1 MTLSGYKSQVDTSRT
16 NRYSSLYHDWFI
28 IGVGCFTYF
37 LVGLSL
43 TLVYVLCEMDYFML
57 SGLFRIQ
64 RFFSDDAY
72 YFSKQVVLMYGVI
85 GFIFTLVIGPIGKIS
100 CILWSW
106 ILTLTYLVFGTHS
119 YLFGFIQYGKLL
131 IRSISIISLIT
142 HILMCNFIFFL
153 FDPIDN
159 ATKPAENNSS
169 DEKTDKAEEDNKT
182 KSDDKDNL
190 HERAKRS
197 KHLNAIGPYGSLVYY
212 RVIMFL
218 VGFFLGSPIILFV
231 LRISLSVD
239 TFSEKDPIMSSVD
252 MCRIMMLMFSI
263 SVMASVFLT
272 LTFSN
277 AQVTE
282 YTLMPF
288 RMISFRRLKKTMF
301 NFFDIELLVVV
312 WIINPLI
319 MTLIPYTTRIHSE
332 FHKFTLLHRLLFALF
347 LIAIMIL
354 MHRDILYS
362 CIRTIKLLNAS
373 IFNILYTDGYI
384 QINDN
389 KLLRD
394 TPVSTT
400 PYSNYTLRHSGDTPT
415 MVPNEIS
422 VPSEVSYPYFEN
434 GWDHIENEDKKLLLR
449 SYQIQQSL
457 ERLSHYINT
466 GGDMDIRNIHS
477 DPDLSLCKPQIDT
490 SDESETN
497 PNDPMKSTVYLLN
510 EYKSEL
516 MSMIGN
522 SIVGYNNHYTSFV
535 YKIHYYF
542 WYLIFSINLN
552 KFFILSSYGSVSC
565 SIISCSY
572 SIVDNLKLILLMTH
586 HLYYIHS
593 LSTLLQFVDSLIS
606 SVDYIEYLIQ
616 NMKLFI
622 SVLENFRSI
631 NSYIKHLRCVRCLI
645 CRLQS
650 FQSKLENID
659 KLQSIIKNLD
669 CFIKISC
676 LLDCNKSCIESVK
689 CFTDNLKRVLCFVN
703 KFKCICFTKHIECI
717 DCLIKKLCC
726 LLSLNFI
733 TIEYIFKCMKIVKC
747 NIEILKHIRDAIVK
761 LQKIYKSLNLFQS
774 ILTVTANL
782 QTYSNVIG
790 SFHDVKS
797 IINDLQSIYSTIYCL
812 EQFLNKIWNPQTTH
826 SFISNLKTI
835 ELTIERLK
843 TVYCRIESIQ
853 SNIKKINHQMKDSIQ
868 FNSIIKDCIKLLFI
882 NLKYINLL
890 IEYFQTIESLVNNL
904 NYSIY
909 MIQNLE
915 YLLSSIINLEILKSA
930 LKDSENI
937 KCLIRDLE
945 CLEKMLN
952 GQELTNSISC
962 CLRYYRPI
970 LDILKCIICKISKP
984 KCIISE
990 IITIPLSIFSVFVCA
1005 ITNIL
1010 NKLQYNQGVLELLEK
1025 IKCILDCLKCLKG
1038 FKSKLLPICSFII
1051 NLSIIE
1057 DLIQSVISTK
1067 NITVFL
1073 TISSGKSFILASTN
1087 SNLQQN
1093 LMLIKSLQSLKRYIV
1108 KFQDISSVINSIW
1121 SLKSIFNNLK
1131 CIKTIMNNLEFIKLY
1146 INILKYSNKYNIKF
1160 FKLSIEFIGT
1170 QLLNCSTYST
1180 SINLFKLTDGIIE
1193 DDSHNN
1199 LSDQSLRPNITLQNV
1214 TRLSKHLSDFIWI
1227 TLSHNDLEE
1236 FRFLISKS
1244 YKLLT
1249 TLKKINHMLKPVDN
1263 CCCVCSY
1270 IPKIKSDI
1278 CKSDVKNENTF
1289 KYFDLMK
1296 KLHQDSKTT
1305 GLNFHTLLL
1314 YDITVRVKTT
1324 RPCLCLVIKYQ
1335 LIPNLKVSRCYIGDI
1350 LSDFFNARER
1360 KFDKRTYL
1368 TSHSIDMA
1376 KFVFL
1381 IICFTY
1387 KILISIGKRY
1397 LCKCDK
1403 TCCADDKK
1411 ISCTCCNHTNKCG
1424 TKVQCC
1430 SCPKSNGECKCC
1442 CKQNGACQQSCCSK
1456 ATNGSTSCV
1465 CCRCCCICFC
1475 RCPNDEYYPYFIS
1488 MILYL
1493 SQLIMDVFTFDNE
1506 KIQMATQHLS
1516 NMIIDLNMIDLNSHK
1531 QRENSSNNCNEKTNV
1546 ISFVS
1551 GYEITISDNSIK
1563 LNLGLSKI
1571 LGTFQNNCLI
1581 IKSFGLIT
1589 ITEVKTS
1596 VFNSFYQKWSEL
1608 SFFLIKEENVS
1619 SKTKNQAKT
1628 ITTIVSE
1635 QYMLTIKNQGSQ
1647 QVLKCCTNNYKC
1659 TCKCCKLIC
1668 FCIRLFSSKLKLIS
1682 SELTDAGILKFMNS
1696 TLNNAELNPLATDK
1710 IRMINA
1716 SSESLIKST
1725 KNSRISDS
1733 TSSMIYGSDF
1743 DHINPKYFGYDDV
1756 YRPHPHF
1763 GSGYFKFVLSRV
1775 FIVIILLFMFIFIR
1789 TRFDRFVKP
1798 DIFGAYLIK
1807 VDSNIN
1813 RFREVLH
1820 NRLGHSI
1827 RNIGR
1832 IGSLNSLFDD
1842 MPDPSHHLVFEYPEL
1857 ADIQD
1862 LKSWSETDSISDTFT
1877 DAIYDEQ
1884 SRTVQESRRRKV
1896 AFYIVIVVFSLLS
1909 SLYLNF
1915 VVRDLSVMLNLDHS
1929 TWSYFICITILLGM
1943 IISLVVKYCVHLY
1956 DFVYV
1961 LEKYSNRLTKIESFV
1976 DDSFGGITGNLSYTS
1991 KFIILF
1997 QLLRSLKTDI
2007 VSLFSMNYPYHIP
2020 AQSLMKN
2027 KVYPYKDMTSDMERM
2042 MTCEN
2047 IECIRSMVL
2056 ETIGTPES
2064 MDLQNIL
2071 DFISYAAIR
2080 NTSEFDKYHGYFSG
2094 NERYLA
2100 WRLGKLLSHN
2110 FFLLTY
2116 GRYSCILEMDHI
2128 IRNLHVPITEFH
2140 NCQMLWQLFGNY
2152 ESNLISLKCMGEE
2165 SIGVPL
2171 TAIQRDVLRN
2181 KFNEEYIGEFNKYQE
2196 FIMRNLH
2203 INIHDSDDDEECSCY
2218 FPYPELI
2225 KCPLDRDKVARL
2237 TREYF
2242 GDNRRLSLSLPT
2254 TSCNVTKQVSNQ
2266 TKSSSVSVTKFCDHW
2281 LNMRLGYCDTEEC
2294 EKAVRFAH
2302 DLIVSKLSSDSD
2314 IFESIKETVASMKLN
2329 ILNTEE
2335 VYVTPEDIHVPIKSS
2350 EHKSLKDY
2358 TNKLNELR
2366 YKTSDN
2372 YHDTVLDYLNRYM
2385 METMTNTEKIMVPLG
2400 IFLSWYGI
2408 PICEQHI
2415 RNMGKF
2421 QYLI

>member
-1 MTLSGYKSQVDTSRT
+1 MEVTGYKSHIDTSRT
-16 NRYSSLYHDWFI
+16 NRYSSLYHDWFM

-106 ILTLTYLVFGTHS
+106 ILTLTYLVFGTYS
-119 YLFGFIQYGKLL
+119 YLFGFTQYGKLL
-131 IRSISIISLIT
+131 IRSISIISFIT

-153 FDPIDN
+153 FDPMTNPDKPNETKSKDEKPKQDN
-159 ATKPAENNSS
+159 G
-169 DEKTDKAEEDNKT
+169 EKTDKSK
-182 KSDDKDNL
+182 KDNGDNPTNPDN
-190 HERAKRS
+190 RS

-218 VGFFLGSPIILFV
+218 VGFFLGSPILLFM
-231 LRISLSVD
+231 LRFSLSVD

-263 SVMASVFLT
+263 SVMASIFLT

-282 YTLMPF
+282 YTLIPF

-319 MTLIPYTTRIHSE
+319 MTLIPYTIRIHSE
-332 FHKFTLLHRLLFALF
+332 FHKFTLFHRLLFSLF

-373 IFNILYTDGYI
+373 IFNILYTDGYT
-384 QINDN
+384 QIKDED
-389 KLLRD
+389 LRK

-400 PYSNYTLRHSGDTPT
+400 PYSNYTLRYHDDPAH
-415 MVPNEIS
+415 MAPNEIS
-422 VPSEVSYPYFEN
+422 IPSEISYPYFDN
-434 GWDHIENEDKKLLLR
+434 GWDHIENQDKKLVLR
-449 SYQIQQSL
+449 SYQILQSL
-457 ERLSHYINT
+457 ERLTHYINT
-466 GGDMDIRNIHS
+466 GGEIDIHNIHI
-477 DPDLSLCKPQIDT
+477 DPELSLCKPQIDI

-516 MSMIGN
+516 MSMVGS
-522 SIVGYNNHYTSFV
+522 SINRYSNVNKTF
-535 YKIHYYF
+535 ITIDF
-542 WYLIFSINLN
+542 CPIYLLFSLFRLFILEKSYLLQSFSI
-552 KFFILSSYGSVSC
+552 F
-565 SIISCSY
+565 
-572 SIVDNLKLILLMTH
+572 
-586 HLYYIHS
+586 
-593 LSTLLQFVDSLIS
+593 LIS
-606 SVDYIEYLIQ
+606 S
-616 NMKLFI
+616 N
-622 SVLENFRSI
+622 
-631 NSYIKHLRCVRCLI
+631 CLA
-645 CRLQS
+645 
-650 FQSKLENID
+650 
-659 KLQSIIKNLD
+659 
-669 CFIKISC
+669 
-676 LLDCNKSCIESVK
+676 
-689 CFTDNLKRVLCFVN
+689 FV
-703 KFKCICFTKHIECI
+703 
-717 DCLIKKLCC
+717 
-726 LLSLNFI
+726 
-733 TIEYIFKCMKIVKC
+733 
-747 NIEILKHIRDAIVK
+747 
-761 LQKIYKSLNLFQS
+761 
-774 ILTVTANL
+774 
-782 QTYSNVIG
+782 
-790 SFHDVKS
+790 
-797 IINDLQSIYSTIYCL
+797 
-812 EQFLNKIWNPQTTH
+812 
-826 SFISNLKTI
+826 
-835 ELTIERLK
+835 
-843 TVYCRIESIQ
+843 
-853 SNIKKINHQMKDSIQ
+853 
-868 FNSIIKDCIKLLFI
+868 
-882 NLKYINLL
+882 
-890 IEYFQTIESLVNNL
+890 
-904 NYSIY
+904 
-909 MIQNLE
+909 
-915 YLLSSIINLEILKSA
+915 
-930 LKDSENI
+930 
-937 KCLIRDLE
+937 
-945 CLEKMLN
+945 
-952 GQELTNSISC
+952 
-962 CLRYYRPI
+962 
-970 LDILKCIICKISKP
+970 
-984 KCIISE
+984 
-990 IITIPLSIFSVFVCA
+990 SVFN
-1005 ITNIL
+1005 T
-1010 NKLQYNQGVLELLEK
+1010 
-1025 IKCILDCLKCLKG
+1025 
-1038 FKSKLLPICSFII
+1038 F
-1051 NLSIIE
+1051 
-1057 DLIQSVISTK
+1057 
-1067 NITVFL
+1067 
-1073 TISSGKSFILASTN
+1073 
-1087 SNLQQN
+1087 
-1093 LMLIKSLQSLKRYIV
+1093 
-1108 KFQDISSVINSIW
+1108 
-1121 SLKSIFNNLK
+1121 
-1131 CIKTIMNNLEFIKLY
+1131 
-1146 INILKYSNKYNIKF
+1146 
-1160 FKLSIEFIGT
+1160 
-1170 QLLNCSTYST
+1170 LNCSAFST
-1180 SINLFKLTDGIIE
+1180 SKVLSILTDGIIK
-1193 DDSHNN
+1193 DDSHTA
-1199 LSDQSLRPNITLQNV
+1199 LSDQSMRPTILLQTV
-1214 TRLSKHLSDFIWI
+1214 TKLSKHLSDFIWT
-1227 TLSHNDLEE
+1227 TLSHNHLEE
-1236 FRFLISKS
+1236 NKILIKYLEKLISS
-1244 YKLLT
+1244 VCDILGN
-1249 TLKKINHMLKPVDN
+1249 LKFDN
-1263 CCCVCSY
+1263 CCCICCRCTCT
-1270 IPKIKSDI
+1270 PSDI
-1278 CKSDVKNENTF
+1278 LNNLNHPQFYMTKIIENYGTH
-1289 KYFDLMK
+1289 L
-1296 KLHQDSKTT
+1296 
-1305 GLNFHTLLL
+1305 
-1314 YDITVRVKTT
+1314 
-1324 RPCLCLVIKYQ
+1324 CLCLIINFILKPSL
-1335 LIPNLKVSRCYIGDI
+1335 LIYTCYFVNI
-1350 LSDFFNARER
+1350 LSDFYNISKR
-1360 KFDKRTYL
+1360 KFDTHYYSTKL
-1368 TSHSIDMA
+1368 CNDLA
-1376 KFVFL
+1376 KFIFL
-1381 IICFTY
+1381 IIGFID
-1387 KILISIGKRY
+1387 KILVSIEERY
-1397 LCKCDK
+1397 LCKCDPPK
-1403 TCCADDKK
+1403 C
-1411 ISCTCCNHTNKCG
+1411 CCNKTSGGNCSLLCRPCNSSPKPCYCSNKCDSEG
-1424 TKVQCC
+1424 CC
-1430 SCPKSNGECKCC
+1430 CNCKESKPECKCKKKC
-1442 CKQNGACQQSCCSK
+1442 
-1456 ATNGSTSCV
+1456 
-1465 CCRCCCICFC
+1465 CCRCFC
-1475 RCPNDEYYPYFIS
+1475 RCPDEYYFYFVS
-1488 MILYL
+1488 MILYI
-1493 SQLIMDVFTFDNE
+1493 SQLIVDVFTFDNE
-1506 KIQMATQHLS
+1506 NIRMATQYL
-1516 NMIIDLNMIDLNSHK
+1516 LNLIAEYHSMNINPHK
-1531 QRENSSNNCNEKTNV
+1531 VRINNSSINCKETNSLT
-1546 ISFVS
+1546 SFKI
-1551 GYEITISDNSIK
+1551 GYEITISDSSIELK
-1563 LNLGLSKI
+1563 LGLSKI
-1571 LGTFQNNCLI
+1571 LLSSLEKKCLI
-1581 IKSFGLIT
+1581 IKSFGLII
-1589 ITEVKTS
+1589 ITEIKTS
-1596 VFNSFYQKWSEL
+1596 VFNSFFQKWSEL
-1608 SFFLIKEENVS
+1608 SFSLIKAKQVS
-1619 SKTKNQAKT
+1619 SETKKQIKT
-1628 ITTIVSE
+1628 ITNIISE
-1635 QYMLTIKNQGSQ
+1635 EYMLTIKKQRSQ
-1647 QVLKCCTNNYKC
+1647 PSLECSTDKCS
-1659 TCKCCKLIC
+1659 CKCCKIIC
-1668 FCIRLFSSKLKLIS
+1668 ICIRLFSNKLKLIS
-1682 SELTDAGILKFMNS
+1682 SELTENGILKLMDS
-1696 TLNNAELNPLATDK
+1696 TVKISELNALAFDK
-1710 IRMINA
+1710 IRMINT
-1716 SSESLIKST
+1716 SSESLIKSS
-1725 KNSRISDS
+1725 KNSKISDS
-1733 TSSMIYGSDF
+1733 TSSMIYGGDF

-1842 MPDPSHHLVFEYPEL
+1842 IPDPSHHLVFEYPEL

-1862 LKSWSETDSISDTFT
+1862 LKSWSESDSISDTFT

-1896 AFYIVIVVFSLLS
+1896 AFYIVIIVFSLLS

-1929 TWSYFICITILLGM
+1929 TWSYFICITILMGM

-1991 KFIILF
+1991 KFLILF

-2047 IECIRSMVL
+2047 IECIRSMVI

-2128 IRNLHVPITEFH
+2128 IRNLHIPITQFH

-2152 ESNLISLKCMGEE
+2152 ESNLISLKCLGEE

-2171 TAIQRDVLRN
+2171 SAIQRDVLRN
-2181 KFNEEYIGEFNKYQE
+2181 KFNEEYIGEFTKYQE

-2203 INIHDSDDDEECSCY
+2203 INTEDSDDECSCY

-2225 KCPLDRDKVARL
+2225 KCPLDRDKVSRL

-2254 TSCNVTKQVSNQ
+2254 TNCNVTKQSN
-2266 TKSSSVSVTKFCDHW
+2266 TNKSPAPSSSCVSVTKFCDHW
-2281 LNMRLGYCDTEEC
+2281 LNMRLDYCDTEEC
-2294 EKAVRFAH
+2294 EKAVRFAY

-2314 IFESIKETVASMKLN
+2314 IFESIKETIVGMKLN

-2335 VYVTPEDIHVPIKSS
+2335 VYETPQDIHVPIKSS

-2372 YHDTVLDYLNRYM
+2372 YQDTVLDYLNRYM
-2385 METMTNTEKIMVPLG
+2385 METVTNTEKIMVPLG

>member
-1 MTLSGYKSQVDTSRT
+1 MEVTGYKSHIDTSRT
-16 NRYSSLYHDWFI
+16 NRYSSLYHDWFM

-106 ILTLTYLVFGTHS
+106 ILTLTYLVFGTYS
-119 YLFGFIQYGKLL
+119 YLFGFTQYGKLL
-131 IRSISIISLIT
+131 IRSISIISFIT

-153 FDPIDN
+153 FDPMTNPDKPNETKSKDEKPKQDN
-159 ATKPAENNSS
+159 G
-169 DEKTDKAEEDNKT
+169 EKTDKSK
-182 KSDDKDNL
+182 KDNGDNPTNPDN
-190 HERAKRS
+190 RS

-218 VGFFLGSPIILFV
+218 VGFFLGSPILLFM
-231 LRISLSVD
+231 LRFSLSVD

-263 SVMASVFLT
+263 SVMASIFLT

-282 YTLMPF
+282 YTLIPF

-319 MTLIPYTTRIHSE
+319 MTLIPYTIRIHSE
-332 FHKFTLLHRLLFALF
+332 FHKFTLFHRLLFSLF

-373 IFNILYTDGYI
+373 IFNILYTDGYT
-384 QINDN
+384 QIKDED
-389 KLLRD
+389 LRK

-400 PYSNYTLRHSGDTPT
+400 PYSNYTLRYHDDPAH
-415 MVPNEIS
+415 MAPNEIS
-422 VPSEVSYPYFEN
+422 IPSEISYPYFDN
-434 GWDHIENEDKKLLLR
+434 GWDHIENQDKKLVLR
-449 SYQIQQSL
+449 SYQILQSL
-457 ERLSHYINT
+457 ERLTHYINT
-466 GGDMDIRNIHS
+466 GGEIDIHNIHI
-477 DPDLSLCKPQIDT
+477 DPELSLCKPQIDI

-516 MSMIGN
+516 MSMVGS
-522 SIVGYNNHYTSFV
+522 SILGYNNHYSSV
-535 YKIHYYF
+535 ISNINYYLC
-542 WYLIFSINLN
+542 YLRFSIFLNNLLL
-552 KFFILSSYGSVSC
+552 FGSYGSVC
-565 SIISCSY
+565 SIISCSS
-572 SIVDNLKLILLMTH
+572 SIVENFQLILSMLPILYLIHRLSNFLHFVDNLIT
-586 HLYYIHS
+586 
-593 LSTLLQFVDSLIS
+593 T
-606 SVDYIEYLIQ
+606 VDYIEYLIQ
-616 NMKLFI
+616 NSILFI
-622 SVLENFRSI
+622 SVLENFKFI
-631 NSYIKHLRCVRCLI
+631 KSYMDYLKCVKCLI
-645 CRLQS
+645 CKLQS
-650 FQSKLENID
+650 FQTKLNESPLQFIISNLESFTKILCCLKSEQFKID
-659 KLQSIIKNLD
+659 LVKSFICHPIKL
-669 CFIKISC
+669 
-676 LLDCNKSCIESVK
+676 
-689 CFTDNLKRVLCFVN
+689 LCFVK
-703 KFKCICFTKHIECI
+703 KFNSIKFDEHINCIEC
-717 DCLIKKLCC
+717 LIRNLCC
-726 LLSLNFI
+726 LSSLNVRTVQYI
-733 TIEYIFKCMKIVKC
+733 LNSLKTINC
-747 NIEILKHIRDAIVK
+747 NIKILKVIKSNIIK
-761 LQKIYKSLNLFQS
+761 LQKIYTSLNLFQILLS
-774 ILTVTANL
+774 ITANL
-782 QTYSNVIG
+782 QTYVSVLG
-790 SFHDVKS
+790 SFEDVES
-797 IINDLQSIYSTIYCL
+797 IVKELGVIQCTISCL
-812 EQFLNKIWNPQTTH
+812 EHLLNKLWNSQNMN
-826 SFISNLKTI
+826 SFTSNLELI
-835 ELTIERLK
+835 ELITERLK
-843 TVYCRIESIQ
+843 IVYCNVYNIQTKIE
-853 SNIKKINHQMKDSIQ
+853 KINHKMEETIEV
-868 FNSIIKDCIKLLFI
+868 NLIIKDCIKLLMRE
-882 NLKYINLL
+882 LK
-890 IEYFQTIESLVNNL
+890 LVNQL
-904 NYSIY
+904 IDCLQDIEGIVHDLKYSIY
-909 MIQNLE
+909 LVENLQS
-915 YLLSSIINLEILKSA
+915 LLSSLINLEILESA
-930 LKDSENI
+930 LKSSGKFESLI
-937 KCLIRDLE
+937 KELEELEKILDCQELPKSVSSCLE
-945 CLEKMLN
+945 CYK
-952 GQELTNSISC
+952 
-962 CLRYYRPI
+962 PI
-970 LDILKCIICKISKP
+970 LNILKCTIEQVSSNGDIFSQIIRIPLYIFNSFLCAILSCLKTVHKNLDCNEDFF
-984 KCIISE
+984 KCIE
-990 IITIPLSIFSVFVCA
+990 
-1005 ITNIL
+1005 
-1010 NKLQYNQGVLELLEK
+1010 Q
-1025 IKCILDCLKCLKG
+1025 IKCILKCLQSIKNV
-1038 FKSKLLPICSFII
+1038 KTKLLAIDCFII
-1051 NLSIIE
+1051 NLSII
-1057 DLIQSVISTK
+1057 DTLIQTIISTK
-1067 NITVFL
+1067 DITVSL
-1073 TISSGKSFILASTN
+1073 TINSDKFILICTN
-1087 SNLQQN
+1087 SNLEKN
-1093 LMLIKSLQSLKRYIV
+1093 LKLIKSLQFIK
-1108 KFQDISSVINSIW
+1108 KFVVNFQQIGSIINTIISI
-1121 SLKSIFNNLK
+1121 KSIFNNIQY
-1131 CIKTIMNNLEFIKLY
+1131 IKTIMSSLKFIQMY
-1146 INILKYSNKYNIKF
+1146 SNILNYSNKDNIKYLE
-1160 FKLSIEFIGT
+1160 LSVESVGIPF
-1170 QLLNCSTYST
+1170 LYYST
-1180 SINLFKLTDGIIE
+1180 RSKSINLFKLIDHITE
-1193 DDSHNN
+1193 DDSHNT
-1199 LSDQSLRPNITLQNV
+1199 LSDQSLRPNIVLQSV
-1214 TRLSKHLSDFIWI
+1214 SRLSKHLNDFMWN
-1227 TLSHNDLEE
+1227 TLSHNSLEE
-1236 FRFLISKS
+1236 CRFVVSKS
-1244 YKLLT
+1244 YELFKIR
-1249 TLKKINHMLKPVDN
+1249 KKIFHKLRFADN
-1263 CCCVCSY
+1263 CCCVCCITPLERSY
-1270 IPKIKSDI
+1270 TSLKNLIK
-1278 CKSDVKNENTF
+1278 K
-1289 KYFDLMK
+1289 
-1296 KLHQDSKTT
+1296 SKTT
-1305 GLNFHTLLL
+1305 GLNPHTLLL
-1314 YDITVRVKTT
+1314 SDITLRDKSVH
-1324 RPCLCLVIKYQ
+1324 PCLCLVIKHR
-1335 LIPNLKVSRCYIGDI
+1335 LKPGFIISACYFGDI
-1350 LSDFFNARER
+1350 LFDFLNTTNR
-1360 KFDKRTYL
+1360 KFDKHT
-1368 TSHSIDMA
+1368 HSTKKVMDMA
-1376 KFVFL
+1376 KFIFL
-1381 IICFTY
+1381 IIDFID
-1387 KILISIGKRY
+1387 KIITSITKRY
-1397 LCKCDK
+1397 LCNCDK
-1403 TCCADDKK
+1403 TCCASDKK
-1411 ISCTCCNHTNKCG
+1411 NSCTCCNG
-1424 TKVQCC
+1424 TKVKCC
-1430 SCPKSNGECKCC
+1430 SCPKPKSDCNCC
-1442 CKQNGACQQSCCSK
+1442 CKQKDACKQQCCQK
-1456 ATNGSTSCV
+1456 PTNNGSSSCV

-1488 MILYL
+1488 LIIYI
-1493 SQLIMDVFTFDNE
+1493 SQLIVDVFTFDNE
-1506 KIQMATQHLS
+1506 KIRMAIQYLS
-1516 NMIIDLNMIDLNSHK
+1516 NLIAEMDMMNLKVKKSRLYKIIIIKLPEKIKKIEYTSTDSSTLVIGNNKSSVGLNVLSTYQRVLINNSAECYSETISLIPTVLFSTKNFTLFFQVFSNLTHSLTKNNSIRTKSQIKLSLICMSSKYLEAILN
-1531 QRENSSNNCNEKTNV
+1531 REKDRSQICSGNNCRCCKIICNSV
-1546 ISFVS
+1546 CL
-1551 GYEITISDNSIK
+1551 ISDEINIISYQVLTTLGIWIIEKSNKLLK
-1563 LNLGLSKI
+1563 LNKVLKYI
-1571 LGTFQNNCLI
+1571 LNDCIDCNKDLI
-1581 IKSFGLIT
+1581 I
-1589 ITEVKTS
+1589 
-1596 VFNSFYQKWSEL
+1596 Y
-1608 SFFLIKEENVS
+1608 
-1619 SKTKNQAKT
+1619 
-1628 ITTIVSE
+1628 
-1635 QYMLTIKNQGSQ
+1635 
-1647 QVLKCCTNNYKC
+1647 C
-1659 TCKCCKLIC
+1659 
-1668 FCIRLFSSKLKLIS
+1668 
-1682 SELTDAGILKFMNS
+1682 
-1696 TLNNAELNPLATDK
+1696 
-1710 IRMINA
+1710 
-1716 SSESLIKST
+1716 
-1725 KNSRISDS
+1725 KNSRINDS
-1733 TSSMIYGSDF
+1733 TSSMIYGGDF

-1842 MPDPSHHLVFEYPEL
+1842 IPDPSHHLVFEYPEL

-1862 LKSWSETDSISDTFT
+1862 LKSWSESDSISDTFT

-1896 AFYIVIVVFSLLS
+1896 AFYIVIIVFSLLS

-1929 TWSYFICITILLGM
+1929 TWSYFICITILMGM

-1991 KFIILF
+1991 KFLILF
-1997 QLLRSLKTDI
+1997 QLLRSLRTDI

-2047 IECIRSMVL
+2047 IECIRSMVI

-2128 IRNLHVPITEFH
+2128 IRNLHIPITQFH

-2152 ESNLISLKCMGEE
+2152 ESNLISLKCLGEE

-2171 TAIQRDVLRN
+2171 SAIQRDVLRN
-2181 KFNEEYIGEFNKYQE
+2181 KFNEEYIGEFTKYQE

-2203 INIHDSDDDEECSCY
+2203 INTEDSDDECSCY

-2225 KCPLDRDKVARL
+2225 KCPLDRDKVSRL

-2254 TSCNVTKQVSNQ
+2254 TNCNVTKQSN
-2266 TKSSSVSVTKFCDHW
+2266 TNKSPAPSSSCVSVTKFCDHW
-2281 LNMRLGYCDTEEC
+2281 LNMRLDYCDTEEC
-2294 EKAVRFAH
+2294 EKAVRFAY

-2314 IFESIKETVASMKLN
+2314 IFESIKETIVGMKLN

-2335 VYVTPEDIHVPIKSS
+2335 VYETPQDIHVPIKSS

-2372 YHDTVLDYLNRYM
+2372 YQDTVLDYLNRYM
-2385 METMTNTEKIMVPLG
+2385 METVTNTEKIMVPLG

>member
-1 MTLSGYKSQVDTSRT
+1 MKVAGYKVHVDTSRT

-28 IGVGCFTYF
+28 ISVGCFTYF

-100 CILWSW
+100 CIVWSW
-106 ILTLTYLVFGTHS
+106 ILTLTYLVFGTCS
-119 YLFGFIQYGKLL
+119 YLFGFTQYGKLL
-131 IRSISIISLIT
+131 IISISIISLIT

-153 FDPIDN
+153 FDPMTN
-159 ATKPAENNSS
+159 STKPTETKSPDENSKK
-169 DEKTDKAEEDNKT
+169 DEKDENSEKSNGDYNTQKANRDRT
-182 KSDDKDNL
+182 
-190 HERAKRS
+190 

-218 VGFFLGSPIILFV
+218 VGFFLGSPILLFV
-231 LRISLSVD
+231 VRISLSVD

-263 SVMASVFLT
+263 SVMASIFLT

-277 AQVTE
+277 ASVTE

-301 NFFDIELLVVV
+301 NFFDIELLVVA

-332 FHKFTLLHRLLFALF
+332 FHKFTLFHRLLFSLF
-347 LIAIMIL
+347 LISIMIL

-384 QINDN
+384 QIDDED
-389 KLLRD
+389 LRK

-400 PYSNYTLRHSGDTPT
+400 PYSNYTLGYYADSVS
-415 MVPNEIS
+415 MVPNDIS
-422 VPSEVSYPYFEN
+422 VPSEVSYPYFDN
-434 GWDHIENEDKKLLLR
+434 GWDHVENEDKKLLLR
-449 SYQIQQSL
+449 SYQILVSL
-457 ERLSHYINT
+457 RRLSHYINT
-466 GGDMDIRNIHS
+466 GADIDIRNIYN
-477 DPDLSLCKPQIDT
+477 DPDISLCKPQIDT

-522 SIVGYNNHYTSFV
+522 SIVGYSNHYSSVISNINYYLCYLRLSILYNKLFLSFS
-535 YKIHYYF
+535 
-542 WYLIFSINLN
+542 FSSFCSI
-552 KFFILSSYGSVSC
+552 IVSC
-565 SIISCSY
+565 ST
-572 SIVDNLKLILLMTH
+572 SIVNNLKLILSMNYN
-586 HLYYIHS
+586 LYYIHR
-593 LSTLLQFVDSLIS
+593 LSTHLHFVYNLIS
-606 SVDYIEYLIQ
+606 SIQYIEYLMQ

-622 SVLENFRSI
+622 SVIENFTLI
-631 NSYIKHLRCVRCLI
+631 GSYLNYLKCVRCLI
-645 CRLQS
+645 CKLQS
-650 FQSKLENID
+650 FQCKLKKFEN
-659 KLQSIIKNLD
+659 LNCIIKNLEA
-669 CFIKISC
+669 FIKISC
-676 LLDCNKSCIESVK
+676 FLNCKSCDIKKVQ
-689 CFTDNLKRVLCFVN
+689 CFTNELKKVQCFII
-703 KFKCICFTKHIECI
+703 KFKCIEFDEYIKCI
-717 DCLIKKLCC
+717 DCLIQNLCF
-726 LLSLNFI
+726 LSKINIITFSFI
-733 TIEYIFKCMKIVKC
+733 LECSKIVKYNICILEYIRC
-747 NIEILKHIRDAIVK
+747 NILN
-761 LQKIYKSLNLFQS
+761 LQKIYEKINLIQT
-774 ILTVTANL
+774 LMTVIANFR
-782 QTYSNVIG
+782 TYSTVLF
-790 SFHDVKS
+790 SFEDAKS
-797 IINDLQSIYSTIYCL
+797 IVESLRDIHCTISCL
-812 EQFLNKIWNPQTTH
+812 EQLLIKITCTENMD
-826 SFISNLKTI
+826 SFICNLKMI
-835 ELTIERLK
+835 ECILQRLK
-843 TVYCRIESIQ
+843 TVYCKIDSIQ
-853 SNIKKINHQMKDSIQ
+853 TRIQKINKCLKDSIELNTETLKCLELLVHQ
-868 FNSIIKDCIKLLFI
+868 LICIEKLIK
-882 NLKYINLL
+882 
-890 IEYFQTIESLVNNL
+890 YFQAIEHLVHNL
-904 NYSIY
+904 NYYFYI
-909 MIQNLE
+909 IQNLQSFLNTIIKHGILE
-915 YLLSSIINLEILKSA
+915 SSLKN
-930 LKDSENI
+930 SEKI
-937 KCLIRDLE
+937 KCLIKRLE
-945 CLEKMLN
+945 CLENIINDKKLI
-952 GQELTNSISC
+952 NSISC
-962 CLRYYRPI
+962 CLKYYKPI
-970 LDILKCIICKISKP
+970 VALFNLIKCQISRSSYSIVK
-984 KCIISE
+984 
-990 IITIPLSIFSVFVCA
+990 ITILSRTTRNKCQIIKA
-1005 ITNIL
+1005 ITIIMKNLVCI
-1010 NKLQYNQGVLELLEK
+1010 NTVLPCLEQ
-1025 IKCILDCLKCLKG
+1025 IKCI
-1038 FKSKLLPICSFII
+1038 SKLLESIKGVKPKLLAINCFIT
-1051 NLSIIE
+1051 NLTII
-1057 DLIQSVISTK
+1057 DTLIQSVMSTK
-1067 NITVFL
+1067 NITVCL
-1073 TISSGKSFILASTN
+1073 AISYDRKLILACTN

-1093 LMLIKSLQSLKRYIV
+1093 LILINSLLSLKEYIV
-1108 KFQDISSVINSIW
+1108 KFQDLSSIINSIV
-1121 SLKSIFNNLK
+1121 SGISIFNNIK
-1131 CIKTIMNNLEFIKLY
+1131 CIETIISRLAFVESYTNT
-1146 INILKYSNKYNIKF
+1146 LKYSNKYNIKYLKF
-1160 FKLSIEFIGT
+1160 SIESVGRQF
-1170 QLLNCSTYST
+1170 LRCSAYST
-1180 SINLFKLTDGIIE
+1180 SIVLFDLTHDIIE
-1193 DDSHNN
+1193 DDSHTS
-1199 LSDQSLRPNITLQNV
+1199 LSDQSLRPTIILQSV
-1214 TRLSKHLSDFIWI
+1214 SILSKNLNDIIW
-1227 TLSHNDLEE
+1227 TLFSHNQLEE
-1236 FRFLISKS
+1236 FIFAISKS
-1244 YKLLT
+1244 YKLFEIRKEIFHI
-1249 TLKKINHMLKPVDN
+1249 LKFADN
-1263 CCCVCSY
+1263 CCCFCCLKPINRSFPSRQDL
-1270 IPKIKSDI
+1270 INKSQ
-1278 CKSDVKNENTF
+1278 
-1289 KYFDLMK
+1289 L
-1296 KLHQDSKTT
+1296 T
-1305 GLNFHTLLL
+1305 GLNPHTLLL
-1314 YDITVRVKTT
+1314 YDITVRGKLTHQ
-1324 RPCLCLVIKYQ
+1324 CLCLVIKYRLKPSR
-1335 LIPNLKVSRCYIGDI
+1335 LISTCYFVDI
-1350 LSDFFNARER
+1350 LFDFFNTSKR
-1360 KFDKRTYL
+1360 KFDKKTYL
-1368 TSHSIDMA
+1368 SSHTIDMA
-1376 KFVFL
+1376 KFIYL
-1381 IICFTY
+1381 IIAATY
-1387 KILISIGKRY
+1387 KILILLQQRY
-1397 LCKCDK
+1397 LCNCDK
-1403 TCCADDKK
+1403 TCCTSDKSN
-1411 ISCTCCNHTNKCG
+1411 SCTCCNG
-1424 TKVQCC
+1424 IKVPCC
-1430 SCPKSNGECKCC
+1430 SCLKPKADCKCC
-1442 CKQNGACQQSCCSK
+1442 CKERKSCQQSCCK
-1456 ATNGSTSCV
+1456 RTNNNGTSCV

-1475 RCPNDEYYPYFIS
+1475 RCPDDQYYAYFIS
-1488 MILYL
+1488 MILFI
-1493 SQLIMDVFTFDNE
+1493 SQLLEDVFTFDNE
-1506 KIQMATQHLS
+1506 KIRMATQYLS
-1516 NMIIDLNMIDLNSHK
+1516 NLITDLNMMYLNPHK
-1531 QRENSSNNCNEKTNV
+1531 LRLNNSSTSGNQTNSV
-1546 ISFVS
+1546 TSFNI
-1551 GYEITISDNSIK
+1551 GYEIKISESSIE
-1563 LNLGLSKI
+1563 LNLWLSKV
-1571 LGTFQNNCLI
+1571 LGTFNKYSLI
-1581 IKSFGLIT
+1581 IKSLVLIT

-1596 VFNSFYQKWSEL
+1596 KFTSFCQKWSEL
-1608 SFFLIKEENVS
+1608 SFSLIKDKHVS
-1619 SKTKNQAKT
+1619 SETKKHIT
-1628 ITTIVSE
+1628 IITTLISE
-1635 QYMLTIKNQGSQ
+1635 QYMLTIKNQGSPTA
-1647 QVLKCCTNNYKC
+1647 LKCCTDKC
-1659 TCKCCKLIC
+1659 KCKCCKIIC
-1668 FCIRLFSSKLKLIS
+1668 VCIRLFSNKLKLIACQ
-1682 SELTDAGILKFMNS
+1682 LTETGILDLMNS
-1696 TLNNAELNPLATDK
+1696 SFNHEELNQLASDK
-1710 IRMINA
+1710 IKMINN
-1716 SSESLIKST
+1716 SSESLIKSS

-1832 IGSLNSLFDD
+1832 IGSLDSLFDD

-1862 LKSWSETDSISDTFT
+1862 LKSWSESDSISDTFT

-1896 AFYIVIVVFSLLS
+1896 AFYIFIVVFSLLS

-1915 VVRDLSVMLNLDHS
+1915 VVRDLSVMLNLDHN
-1929 TWSYFICITILLGM
+1929 TWSYFISITILMGM
-1943 IISLVVKYCVHLY
+1943 LISLVVKYCVHLY

-1991 KFIILF
+1991 KFLILF

-2027 KVYPYKDMTSDMERM
+2027 KVYPYKDMTTDMERM

-2047 IECIRSMVL
+2047 IECIRNMVL
-2056 ETIGTPES
+2056 EIIGTPES

-2080 NTSEFDKYHGYFSG
+2080 NSSEFDKYHGYFSG

-2128 IRNLHVPITEFH
+2128 IRNLQVPITQFH

-2152 ESNLISLKCMGEE
+2152 ESNLISLKCLGEE

-2181 KFNEEYIGEFNKYQE
+2181 KFNEEYVGEFTKYQE

-2203 INIHDSDDDEECSCY
+2203 INIDDADDEECSCY

-2254 TSCNVTKQVSNQ
+2254 TNCNVTKQISNQ

-2302 DLIVSKLSSDSD
+2302 ELVVSKLSSDSD
-2314 IFESIKETVASMKLN
+2314 VFESIKETIASLKLN

-2335 VYVTPEDIHVPIKSS
+2335 VYETPEDIHVPIKSS

-2372 YHDTVLDYLNRYM
+2372 YQDTVLDYLNRYM

-2408 PICEQHI
+2408 PICEEHI

>member
-516 MSMIGN
+516 MSM
-522 SIVGYNNHYTSFV
+522 
-535 YKIHYYF
+535 
-542 WYLIFSINLN
+542 L
-552 KFFILSSYGSVSC
+552 
-565 SIISCSY
+565 
-572 SIVDNLKLILLMTH
+572 
-586 HLYYIHS
+586 
-593 LSTLLQFVDSLIS
+593 
-606 SVDYIEYLIQ
+606 
-616 NMKLFI
+616 
-622 SVLENFRSI
+622 
-631 NSYIKHLRCVRCLI
+631 
-645 CRLQS
+645 
-650 FQSKLENID
+650 
-659 KLQSIIKNLD
+659 
-669 CFIKISC
+669 
-676 LLDCNKSCIESVK
+676 
-689 CFTDNLKRVLCFVN
+689 
-703 KFKCICFTKHIECI
+703 
-717 DCLIKKLCC
+717 
-726 LLSLNFI
+726 
-733 TIEYIFKCMKIVKC
+733 
-747 NIEILKHIRDAIVK
+747 
-761 LQKIYKSLNLFQS
+761 
-774 ILTVTANL
+774 
-782 QTYSNVIG
+782 
-790 SFHDVKS
+790 
-797 IINDLQSIYSTIYCL
+797 
-812 EQFLNKIWNPQTTH
+812 
-826 SFISNLKTI
+826 
-835 ELTIERLK
+835 
-843 TVYCRIESIQ
+843 
-853 SNIKKINHQMKDSIQ
+853 
-868 FNSIIKDCIKLLFI
+868 
-882 NLKYINLL
+882 
-890 IEYFQTIESLVNNL
+890 
-904 NYSIY
+904 
-909 MIQNLE
+909 
-915 YLLSSIINLEILKSA
+915 
-930 LKDSENI
+930 
-937 KCLIRDLE
+937 
-945 CLEKMLN
+945 
-952 GQELTNSISC
+952 
-962 CLRYYRPI
+962 
-970 LDILKCIICKISKP
+970 
-984 KCIISE
+984 
-990 IITIPLSIFSVFVCA
+990 
-1005 ITNIL
+1005 
-1010 NKLQYNQGVLELLEK
+1010 
-1025 IKCILDCLKCLKG
+1025 
-1038 FKSKLLPICSFII
+1038 
-1051 NLSIIE
+1051 
-1057 DLIQSVISTK
+1057 
-1067 NITVFL
+1067 
-1073 TISSGKSFILASTN
+1073 
-1087 SNLQQN
+1087 
-1093 LMLIKSLQSLKRYIV
+1093 
-1108 KFQDISSVINSIW
+1108 
-1121 SLKSIFNNLK
+1121 
-1131 CIKTIMNNLEFIKLY
+1131 
-1146 INILKYSNKYNIKF
+1146 
-1160 FKLSIEFIGT
+1160 
-1170 QLLNCSTYST
+1170 
-1180 SINLFKLTDGIIE
+1180 E
-1193 DDSHNN
+1193 DDSQIT
-1199 LSDQSLRPNITLQNV
+1199 LSEQSMRPTIVLQNV
-1214 TRLSKHLSDFIWI
+1214 SRLSKHFNDFIWI
-1227 TLSHNDLEE
+1227 TLSHNHLEE
-1236 FRFLISKS
+1236 NKIFVKYFDELTNSVC
-1244 YKLLT
+1244 KLLD
-1249 TLKKINHMLKPVDN
+1249 ILKPVDN
-1263 CCCVCSY
+1263 CCCVCCY
-1270 IPKIKSDI
+1270 RLNIKSNS
-1278 CKSDVKNENTF
+1278 CKNRNESENTINCF
-1289 KYFDLMK
+1289 CSMENL
-1296 KLHQDSKTT
+1296 LQDSKSTC
-1305 GLNFHTLLL
+1305 LNPHTILSS
-1314 YDITVRVKTT
+1314 DNIVDGTK
-1324 RPCLCLVIKYQ
+1324 PCLCLIINFIFKPILEIYTCHFV
-1335 LIPNLKVSRCYIGDI
+1335 VI
-1350 LSDFFNARER
+1350 LSDFFKTSKREFN
-1360 KFDKRTYL
+1360 KHTYKTRL
-1368 TSHSIDMA
+1368 SIDMA
-1376 KFVFL
+1376 KFIFL
-1381 IICFTY
+1381 IIGLID
-1387 KILISIGKRY
+1387 KIIISLEERY

-1488 MILYL
+1488 LILYL
-1493 SQLIMDVFTFDNE
+1493 SQLIMDLFTFDNE
-1506 KIQMATQHLS
+1506 KIQMATQYLS
-1516 NMIIDLNMIDLNSHK
+1516 NLIAEYYAMGLNPHK
-1531 QRENSSNNCNEKTNV
+1531 QRSKIPSTSGNQTNSVT
-1546 ISFVS
+1546 SFNI
-1551 GYEITISDNSIK
+1551 GYEIKISEDSIE

-1571 LGTFQNNCLI
+1571 LLSSLEKKCLI
-1581 IKSFGLIT
+1581 IQSFGLII
-1589 ITEVKTS
+1589 ITEIKTS
-1596 VFNSFYQKWSEL
+1596 VFTSFFQKLSEL

-1619 SKTKNQAKT
+1619 SETKKQIKT
-1628 ITTIVSE
+1628 ITTIISE